1 MCVPGCGVF
10 LPRHATSR
18 DSVSPDCHSQQS
30 EQLHGPCCL
39 LLCNKQLPGT
49 LMLFMSNHLSSSA
62 RDLIRPTGHNLFT
75 HRPHLSADL
84 FIHSPNNVPRP
95 QATVRNI
102 FRRTEKEQT
111 SGDIISMQHSSK
123 ASGGPAAAVTNNVIM
138 MTKIPNSLQADNPQK
153 NRTM

>member
-1 MCVPGCGVF
+1 MCGPGCGVF
-10 LPRHATSR
+10 LPRHAASCDR
-18 DSVSPDCHSQQS
+18 VSPDRDPQQS
-30 EQLHGPCCL
+30 EQLHGSGGL

-49 LMLFMSNHLSSSA
+49 SNHLSSSA
-62 RDLIRPTGHNLFT
+62 RRLIRPTGHHSLA

-84 FIHSPNNVPRP
+84 LIHSLHHVPRP

-123 ASGGPAAAVTNNVIM
+123 ASGGLATAVTNNVIM
-138 MTKIPNSLQADNPQK
+138 MTKIPNSLQADNPHK
-153 NRTM
+153 NHTM